1 MNTGNSVF
9 NYTSTFYRQ
18 YKFARE
24 HLAAEVTNP
33 YGVAVLLQNEEG
45 LSWEVLVKPA
55 GRKYTF
61 GAGWK
66 HFSTDNKLKIGDCVI
81 FELIDRL
88 PDSTFAMNF
97 HICRIP
103 VPVPSPF
110 PAQERKR
117 CGKACENSTIRKDWL
132 HSPHRNTRLIIIY
145 VFQFPEKF
153 ASAIAF
159 ESKVNSFSSPFHF
172 FRTSMKPSSVLRMY
186 IPVKFAREHLP
197 TKCGEERMDHVLLQN
212 VEGRS
217 WELRASLSGCE
228 NYYLHRGWKKFAT
241 DNKLNIGDCLLFE
254 LIGRLPDATFV
265 MIFRISRIPVFVDD
279 DLDDE

>member
-1 MNTGNSVF
+1 
-9 NYTSTFYRQ
+9 
-18 YKFARE
+18 
-24 HLAAEVTNP
+24 
-33 YGVAVLLQNEEG
+33 
-45 LSWEVLVKPA
+45 
-55 GRKYTF
+55 
-61 GAGWK
+61 
-66 HFSTDNKLKIGDCVI
+66 
-81 FELIDRL
+81 
-88 PDSTFAMNF
+88 MNF

-110 PAQERKR
+110 LAQESNGPEEECFTRLSASLLSQERKR
-117 CGKACENSTIRKDWL
+117 CGKACENSTIRKGGFDNHGKKDWL
-132 HSPHRNTRLIIIY
+132 HSPHQKN
-145 VFQFPEKF
+145 

-159 ESKVNSFSSPFHF
+159 ESKVNFFSSPFPF
-172 FRTSMKPSSVLRMY
+172 FRTSMKPSRVLRMY
-186 IPVKFAREHLP
+186 IPVKFARGHLP

-217 WELRASLSGCE
+217 WELRASVSGCE

-265 MIFRISRIPVFVDD
+265 MNFLISRIPVFVDD